1 MLKKT
6 LIVVALS
13 AVSALSFAAESD
25 ARQAAKQVVDLQD
38 GATLYV
44 FDSGKMAVESKF
56 GHAISIKP
64 GSVVKASDGREI
76 TVVGN
81 EVARLDSLLKQGLG
95 GGSDS

>member
-13 AVSALSFAAESD
+13 AVSAFAVASESD

-44 FDSGKMAVESKF
+44 FDSGKMAVESKY
-56 GHAISIKP
+56 GHAVSIKP
-64 GSVVKASDGREI
+64 GSAVKASDGREI

-81 EVARLDSLLKQGLG
+81 EVARLDSLLNQGIN

>member
-13 AVSALSFAAESD
+13 AVSALAVAGETD

-44 FDSGKMAVESKF
+44 FENGKMGVESKF
-56 GHAISIKP
+56 GHAINTKP
-64 GSVVKASDGREI
+64 GSVVKASDGRDI
-76 TVVGN
+76 TIVGN
-81 EVARLDSLLKQGLG
+81 EVARLDTLLRQGLN
-95 GGSDS
+95 GGSNS

>member
-13 AVSALSFAAESD
+13 AVSALSVAGESD

-44 FDSGKMAVESKF
+44 FQNGKMAVENKYGRAVSTQS
-56 GHAISIKP
+56 GTA
-64 GSVVKASDGREI
+64 VKASDGREI

-81 EVARLDSLLKQGLG
+81 EIALLDSLLNQGLID
-95 GGSDS
+95 GSDS